1 MYQDVDPNLLAS
13 LVPGGDLP
21 SIHLEN
27 ANLPNINLE
36 EANLQGAYL
45 NNGNFAGAHF
55 EEATLIGVRANG
67 RRSRFNNANFDRADL
82 EEALFTDA
90 HLERASFVGANLIN
104 AVFVR
109 AHLEEANFQYAS
121 LEEAVFV
128 GAHLEGAHFED
139 TYLVNANF
147 RGAYLQG
154 ANFQAIPRG
163 YLLGAD
169 FEGVHIDNNTLF
181 NINNL
186 SQQQRQQIQQIQQIQ
201 QEQAQPVIR
210 PGAAFE
216 IHNLFEALDLVP
228 ISQYL
233 NNFNNDNNHPINPK
247 TIPDNV
253 NEPTNLFTPLLVFID
268 KSDLFLPNNKKERV
282 KYDLQARI
290 LPRVLG
296 YENLDRYKDVL
307 TSSIN
312 FVSRQDDDFIE
323 QYIGA
328 YIQDCLEAY
337 NGPSPESCVKGMVE
351 RIVTNLNEVAN
362 QLLTAFPEN
371 QTYNEIKGLFPNIDF
386 RAAVQ
391 EWAQKYLE
399 DGESEDE
406 LINLSPEQRKQHFI
420 DFMKQKYGG
429 LITNSI
435 NDQINKEAKEY
446 ERMGVFERRSFGGKR
461 KTRRKRGRC
470 KRKTIKRS
478 KGKKSKKLRKNRTKR
493 KTKHHKRR

>member
-1 MYQDVDPNLLAS
+1 MNSNITIYVFS
-13 LVPGGDLP
+13 PGSFFVVEINDII
-21 SIHLEN
+21 SNNEN
-27 ANLPNINLE
+27 
-36 EANLQGAYL
+36 
-45 NNGNFAGAHF
+45 
-55 EEATLIGVRANG
+55 
-67 RRSRFNNANFDRADL
+67 
-82 EEALFTDA
+82 
-90 HLERASFVGANLIN
+90 IN
-104 AVFVR
+104 AVEITQNENEIIPVR
-109 AHLEEANFQYAS
+109 
-121 LEEAVFV
+121 
-128 GAHLEGAHFED
+128 
-139 TYLVNANF
+139 
-147 RGAYLQG
+147 R
-154 ANFQAIPRG
+154 P
-163 YLLGAD
+163 
-169 FEGVHIDNNTLF
+169 
-181 NINNL
+181 INNL
-186 SQQQRQQIQQIQQIQ
+186 SQETLIGQYFSEERTLQDNAYTFIRINQLNPADIIMFNDYFTSNLPNPYIIRDCSRFTVSDNVNGLTAPVPGFNFAADPIRRAA
-201 QEQAQPVIR
+201 EMEPPVIR

-233 NNFNNDNNHPINPK
+233 NNFNNDNNNHPINPK

-268 KSDLFLPNNKKERV
+268 KSNLFLPNKKERV
-282 KYDLQARI
+282 KYKLQTRI

-323 QYIGA
+323 QYIRA
-328 YIQDCLEAY
+328 YMQDCLEAY

-351 RIVTNLNEVAN
+351 RIVTSLNEVAK

-406 LINLSPEQRKQHFI
+406 LINLDPEQRKQHFI
-420 DFMKQKYGG
+420 DFMKQKYGR

-435 NDQINKEAKEY
+435 VDQINREAGKYEEAK
-446 ERMGVFERRSFGGKR
+446 VFENRYFGGK
-461 KTRRKRGRC
+461 RKRGRC

>member
-1 MYQDVDPNLLAS
+1 MNSNITIYVFSPRSVFAVEIDDIISNNV
-13 LVPGGDLP
+13 
-21 SIHLEN
+21 
-27 ANLPNINLE
+27 NINAVEITQNENEIIPVRRPINDLSQE
-36 EANLQGAYL
+36 
-45 NNGNFAGAHF
+45 
-55 EEATLIGVRANG
+55 TLIGQYFSEERTLQDNAYTFIRINQLNPADIIMFNDYFTSNHPNPYII
-67 RRSRFNNANFDRADL
+67 RDCSRFTVSDNVNGLTAPVPGFNIAD
-82 EEALFTDA
+82 
-90 HLERASFVGANLIN
+90 H
-104 AVFVR
+104 
-109 AHLEEANFQYAS
+109 
-121 LEEAVFV
+121 
-128 GAHLEGAHFED
+128 
-139 TYLVNANF
+139 
-147 RGAYLQG
+147 
-154 ANFQAIPRG
+154 IPR
-163 YLLGAD
+163 AAAM
-169 FEGVHIDNNTLF
+169 EP
-181 NINNL
+181 
-186 SQQQRQQIQQIQQIQ
+186 
-201 QEQAQPVIR
+201 PVIR

-216 IHNLFEALDLVP
+216 IHNLFQALDLDP

-233 NNFNNDNNHPINPK
+233 NNFNNDNSHPINPK

-268 KSDLFLPNNKKERV
+268 KSDLFLPNKKERV

-296 YENLDRYKDVL
+296 YEDLARYIDVL

-312 FVSRQDDDFIE
+312 FVSRQDDNFIE
-323 QYIGA
+323 QYIRD
-328 YIQDCLEAY
+328 YMQDCLEAY
-337 NGPSPESCVKGMVE
+337 NGPSPLSCVKGMVE
-351 RIVTNLNEVAN
+351 RIVTSLNDVAK

>member
-27 ANLPNINLE
+27 ANLSEINLE
-36 EANLQGAYL
+36 EANLRGAYL

-90 HLERASFVGANLIN
+90 HLERASFVGANLNN

-186 SQQQRQQIQQIQQIQ
+186 SQQQRRQIQQIQ

-268 KSDLFLPNNKKERV
+268 KSELFLPNEKERI
-282 KYDLQARI
+282 KNDLQARI

-296 YENLDRYKDVL
+296 YEKLAMYIDVL

-312 FVSRQDDDFIE
+312 FVSRQDDNFIE
-323 QYIGA
+323 QYIRI
-328 YIQDCLEAY
+328 YKKECLEAY
-337 NGPSPESCVKGMVE
+337 NGDNPESCTKGMVE
-351 RIVTNLNEVAN
+351 RIVTSLKDAAEAR
-362 QLLTAFPEN
+362 LTAFPEN
-371 QTYNEIKGLFPNIDF
+371 QLYNDIFGLFPNINF
-386 RAAVQ
+386 VEAVQ
-391 EWAQKYLE
+391 EWSQKYLE

-406 LINLSPEQRKQHFI
+406 LINLSPQQRKQHFI